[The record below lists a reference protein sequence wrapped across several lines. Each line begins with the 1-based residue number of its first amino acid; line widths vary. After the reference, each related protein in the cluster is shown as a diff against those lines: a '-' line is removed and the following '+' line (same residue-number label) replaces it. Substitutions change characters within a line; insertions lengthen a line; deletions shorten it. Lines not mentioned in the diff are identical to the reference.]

1 MDRDS
6 MQYFYFESRN
16 ILENEYC
23 ATDLVNK
30 IYGPRQFPTL
40 INMAIKSFNNIYN
53 AIQITNSKEEN
64 AKAKILFQG
73 VKYKYIVE
81 SISNNYDI
89 IIWGYFPYAFKNSFD
104 YIEVPFPPPFPS
116 LDTKCPTLKQ
126 VRKMQKIIEK
136 DMDFV
141 KNLLLKISPNI
152 IVLRTDSFPVDRM
165 LVMAAKELGIP
176 TINIQ
181 DGISQSNLPLL
192 HGRAA
197 DYVFVWGNY
206 FRDLYIKQNVK
217 PSSKIK
223 VLGYPYEF
231 IQDSSSHLSLNPN
244 VGSKNFTLYYLGQNF
259 EVCNK
264 DLLDIKVETIN
275 YLNKI
280 CERLGLRFIYRPHPG
295 DDRTLMRKK
304 AFNVEFAPQNETLEE
319 SINKGDIFVAF
330 SSTSLIEASLN
341 SKLTIQLM
349 NYPFYS
355 DNFENMGIATKSFVK
370 LDDIQSYLENISK
383 TGDISKFYKPFNK
396 EYIEIPSH
404 SPSHRFLELIDEII

>member
-1 MDRDS
+1 

-16 ILENEYC
+16 ILENEYY

-53 AIQITNSKEEN
+53 AIQISNSKEEN

-73 VKYKYIVE
+73 VRYKHIVE

-104 YIEVPFPPPFPS
+104 YIEVPFPPPIPS

-126 VRKMQKIIEK
+126 VRKIQKIIEK

-165 LVMAAKELGIP
+165 LTMVAKELGIP

-181 DGISQSNLPLL
+181 DGIYQSNLPLL

-259 EVCNK
+259 EVYDK
-264 DLLDIKVETIN
+264 DLLDIKVETI
-275 YLNKI
+275 YCLNKI
-280 CERLGLRFIYRPHPG
+280 CESFGLKFIYRPHPG
-295 DDRTLMRKK
+295 DDRTLIRKK
-304 AFNVEFAPQNETLEE
+304 AFNVEFTPQNETLKE

-330 SSTSLIEASLN
+330 SSTALIEASLN

-349 NYPFYS
+349 NYPLDS

-370 LDDIQSYLENISK
+370 LDDIQSYLEEISK
-383 TGDISKFYKPFNK
+383 TSDIHKFYKSFNK

-404 SPSHRFLELIDEII
+404 SPSHRFLELIDEIV